1 MPRPKRMNGDGSV
14 RKRPD
19 GRYEARVLLH
29 DGRRISVYGKTA
41 REVTRE
47 IRDIK
52 SKDDAGQPIVRNEE
66 KIGAFLETWLQNEIK
81 RRRRAKTYASY
92 AQMVRSHMLRELGAV
107 KLTELTAKR
116 VQVWL
121 DAKEDSGLSARSVR
135 YMRDILRSALSY
147 AWRNEMVAENVA
159 KKVIVSELVKKE
171 VVPLTPAEAMSLLG
185 VLRDDRLL
193 AFYSVAIALGLRP
206 AERVGL
212 RWSDVDLEKRR
223 LAIRQT
229 IQRVRTNPEG
239 PRGQRSKQLVDETK
253 SEAGSRVIDLPD
265 SLVTRLRTH
274 KALQSKERLAAKGW
288 QDYGL
293 VFTTAIGTPIEQRR
307 VVRIFKEALTGVGL
321 PLTIRLYDCRHTAAS
336 LLYAQGMPELQ
347 ITAILGHTDPAFT
360 RRTYTHLFPE
370 MRRSAAE
377 SIESVVGKAL

>member
-1 MPRPKRMNGDGSV
+1 MNGDGSV

-121 DAKEDSGLSARSVR
+121 GHSSIQ
-135 YMRDILRSALSY
+135 M
-147 AWRNEMVAENVA
+147 
-159 KKVIVSELVKKE
+159 
-171 VVPLTPAEAMSLLG
+171 T
-185 VLRDDRLL
+185 
-193 AFYSVAIALGLRP
+193 F
-206 AERVGL
+206 
-212 RWSDVDLEKRR
+212 DV
-223 LAIRQT
+223 
-229 IQRVRTNPEG
+229 
-239 PRGQRSKQLVDETK
+239 
-253 SEAGSRVIDLPD
+253 
-265 SLVTRLRTH
+265 
-274 KALQSKERLAAKGW
+274 
-288 QDYGL
+288 YG
-293 VFTTAIGTPIEQRR
+293 
-307 VVRIFKEALTGVGL
+307 
-321 PLTIRLYDCRHTAAS
+321 
-336 LLYAQGMPELQ
+336 
-347 ITAILGHTDPAFT
+347 
-360 RRTYTHLFPE
+360 HLFPNLE
-370 MRRSAAE
+370 DDHAKLAAGE
-377 SIESVVGKAL
+377 LAIIGA